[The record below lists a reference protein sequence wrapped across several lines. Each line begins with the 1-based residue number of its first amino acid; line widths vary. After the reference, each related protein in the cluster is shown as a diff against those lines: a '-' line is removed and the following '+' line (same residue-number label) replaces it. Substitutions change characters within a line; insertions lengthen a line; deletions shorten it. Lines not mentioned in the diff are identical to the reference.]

1 MMTPAQ
7 RQFLETTRKLL
18 DNLDDAL
25 IDLLAHRAEVVD
37 DLWRW
42 KQTQALEVRDPAR
55 EAEVLER
62 LVKRAVAKG
71 LDAQAVRAVL
81 ATVIGRRLK
90 GP

>member
-7 RQFLETTRKLL
+7 RQLLETTRALL

-25 IDLLAHRAEVVD
+25 IDLLVQRAEVVD

-42 KQTQALEVRDPAR
+42 KQSQALEVRDPAR

-62 LVKRAVAKG
+62 LVTRAVAKG
-71 LDAQAVRAVL
+71 LDEQAVRAVL
-81 ATVIGRRLK
+81 ATVIGRRLRAS
-90 GP
+90 